1 MNIDKQIECGFPP
14 AYEIPKDDG
23 IARLEQQL
31 TAMVALLSNYDLF
44 SVQCNGAKAFYATQI
59 MFRKDRFLEFGK
71 LFAKPQYTDGKVLR
85 CGWIAENSFTVYT
98 KYSTYIISSLH
109 HKPEKLPVSEQEE
122 WKEIADLMQTKF
134 FGSRLNK
141 ILTDESAALLVV
153 DPYLIGELT
162 PLADYQI
169 ARIINVYLNGKR
181 LSLQIPR
188 TVYFRVPYHC
198 AENVIYAGIYDL
210 AVQKPVTEKLIY
222 NESMKDQIDPAV
234 LGKYQSLFYAASVA
248 AYGKSV

>member
-1 MNIDKQIECGFPP
+1 MNVQKQNVPLSTE
-14 AYEIPKDDG
+14 EN
-23 IARLEQQL
+23 QL
-31 TAMVALLSNYDLF
+31 QMLMALLSDFDLF
-44 SVQCNGAKAFYATQI
+44 SIQVNGAAAFHATQI
-59 MFRKDRFLEFGK
+59 ILRKDRFLEFGK
-71 LFAKPQYTDGKVLR
+71 LFAKPQFTDGKVESCEATQNMTFIVR
-85 CGWIAENSFTVYT
+85 T
-98 KYSTYIISSLH
+98 KFSTYTIRPLH
-109 HKPEKLPVSEQEE
+109 KKPENIAISEQSE

-169 ARIINVYLNGKR
+169 ARIINVYLDGKR

-198 AENVIYAGIYDL
+198 AENAIYAGIYDL
-210 AVQKPVTEKLIY
+210 AVQKPVTETLIY
-222 NESMKDQIDPAV
+222 SEFTKDQVDPEV
-234 LGKYQSLFYAASVA
+234 LGKYQSLFYAAAVA